1 MARIYTTQELL
12 QILTQ
17 EREACLRG
25 QRLKIT
31 SPATT
36 FNPVVDPFL
45 NVEGIQKF
53 TAFCDFREAIHDY
66 QRKYNVSGLI
76 WRTCSFRGR
85 YAESRQSQ
93 TLHYPDIDDQLIA
106 LPEDLA
112 TLALYRGSVVQ
123 FWVEVTQEMDYYL
136 QQDKQTPHRP
146 VSRIEIDQIAEQ
158 AEWATLHKL
167 ETLNA
172 QELAI
177 QLGWGNPKEAL
188 YQKNWPQSGCRF
200 IHAVEPGDR
209 PKSAY
214 Y

>member
-66 QRKYNVSGLI
+66 QRQYGVSGLI
-76 WRTCSFRGR
+76 WRTCTFKGR
-85 YAESRQSQ
+85 S
-93 TLHYPDIDDQLIA
+93 LHYPEIDDHLIA

-112 TLALYRGSVVQ
+112 TLTMYLGSIYL
-123 FWVEVTQEMDYYL
+123 FWREVTQDMEYYL
-136 QQDKQTPHRP
+136 QRDKQTPHYP
-146 VSRIEIDQIAEQ
+146 IGVEEIDPIVTR
-158 AEWATLHKL
+158 AEWASLHKL
-167 ETLNA
+167 ETATAL
-172 QELAI
+172 ELAI

-188 YQKNWPQSGCRF
+188 YQKNWPQSGCQF
-200 IHAVEPGDR
+200 IHAVEPGHLPR
-209 PKSAY
+209 SAY